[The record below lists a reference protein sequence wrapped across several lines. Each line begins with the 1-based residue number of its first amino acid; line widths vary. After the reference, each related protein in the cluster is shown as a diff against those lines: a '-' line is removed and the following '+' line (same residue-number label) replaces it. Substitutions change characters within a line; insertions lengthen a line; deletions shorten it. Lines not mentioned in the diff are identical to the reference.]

1 MRSIASFLA
10 AAALAVGLAAS
21 APAFA
26 QQHKVVVDGNLWLAS
41 TPETRRVF
49 LIGAANMIALESA
62 YSKRKGTPLPTVSAM
77 TAKAVDGMTLDQIS
91 QRITRWYEANPGRH
105 SMPVMGVLWT
115 DIVAPGGAS
124 K

>member
-10 AAALAVGLAAS
+10 AAALTVGLAAS

-26 QQHKVVVDGNLWLAS
+26 QHKVVVDGNLWLAS
-41 TPETRRVF
+41 TAETRRVF

-62 YSKRKGTPLPTVSAM
+62 YSKRKGVPLSTVSAM
-77 TAKAVDGMTLDQIS
+77 TMKAVDGMTLDQIS
-91 QRITRWYEANPGRH
+91 ERITRWYEANPGRH
-105 SMPVMGVLWT
+105 AMPVMGVLWT
-115 DIVAPGGAS
+115 DLVAPGTAS